1 MKSLLLA
8 TLALTIASGAQ
19 ARSILSYKIVSTCQT
34 YTKQEPV
41 VVDVKEAQDGQSLLV
56 IAYPLKPGSITKVVA
71 KKTVPP
77 KMMAGGLTKYS
88 GKTEDSKESVTLEIG
103 TRPLKVGKTVGKAG
117 TLKLERQD
125 EIALICTAVKTK

>member
-8 TLALTIASGAQ
+8 LIALTIASGAQ
-19 ARSILSYKIVSTCQT
+19 ARSILTFKTVSTCQT

-56 IAYPLKPGSITKVVA
+56 IAYPLKPGSITKVLA

-77 KMMAGGLTKYS
+77 KMMAGGSTQYS
-88 GKTEDSKESVTLEIG
+88 GKTEESKESVTLSIG
-103 TRPLKVGKTVGKAG
+103 TRPLKVGKIVGRSA

-125 EIALICTAVKTK
+125 EISLICSAAASK